1 MSTRG
6 YVGKLQGCALV
17 KRLFEILNPGVVF
30 NHKATRWYCKMGES
44 PCIVGSSEQED
55 LEKYWNHHSN

>member
-17 KRLFEILNPGVVF
+17 KSILKVHRTGIVLVIFIVARLFQ
-30 NHKATRWYCKMGES
+30 
-44 PCIVGSSEQED
+44 SSSTH
-55 LEKYWNHHSN
+55 L

>member
-17 KRLFEILNPGVVF
+17 KRLFEILNPGVVELF
-30 NHKATRWYCKMGES
+30 LQPAGVVA
-44 PCIVGSSEQED
+44 IVDQSKRQRFF
-55 LEKYWNHHSN
+55 L